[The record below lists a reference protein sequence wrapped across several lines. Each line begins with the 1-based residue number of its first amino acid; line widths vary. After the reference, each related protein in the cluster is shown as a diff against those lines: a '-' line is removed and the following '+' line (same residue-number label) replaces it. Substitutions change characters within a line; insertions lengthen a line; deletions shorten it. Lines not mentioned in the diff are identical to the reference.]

1 MRKRDFKG
9 FSSFRNHNFPFHLL
23 RICFW
28 VGFFLFLFFF
38 WLVGFGLFFESKERK
53 EETLS
58 QGNNPNLK

>member
-38 WLVGFGLFFESKERK
+38 GWLVLVCFLSPRK
-53 EETLS
+53 GKRKRLVKGTI
-58 QGNNPNLK
+58 PT